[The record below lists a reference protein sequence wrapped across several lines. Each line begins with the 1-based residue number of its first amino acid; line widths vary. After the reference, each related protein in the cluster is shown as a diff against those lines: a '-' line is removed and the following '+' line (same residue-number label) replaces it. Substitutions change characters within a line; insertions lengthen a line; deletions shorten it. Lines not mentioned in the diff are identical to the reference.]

1 MSTSSAKLKLPS
13 GPSRHVYDVIVLG
26 SQVGGALAAALL
38 AKRNHRVLLVEH
50 DGMGP
55 GYEHDGFVLPYA
67 PFVAPPLKAM
77 PAVDEALNELGLSTA
92 IGRALRPHAPELQ
105 LVLPRNRVDLV
116 GDAARRR
123 TELTREFGE
132 AGEGI
137 QGALAGS
144 AAQHESTDAFFKA
157 GPQLP
162 PDGFFEGWKLKG
174 QIKDHPALDA
184 TPRLAGEDP
193 ALSLVR
199 GLLPFLVHLEKPGA
213 PLAQTRA
220 LSQVLTAPS
229 TYPGGMDALRDML
242 TRRLTELGGD
252 VLGRDNPAGF
262 IVEELAFDGSK
273 FSGVKLVRSDTLY
286 RASCLVTA
294 TDSGAL
300 RRLVTDKKHNRGL
313 LEHLDQSNIKSLL
326 FSVNW
331 VVPEAALPRGMG
343 ELVLVDTQDPELGP
357 LLVQQHPA
365 RMAAASGH
373 KDVEGVRVVCAG
385 AFVPAS
391 AREEGEE
398 HLQAL
403 AKRIDE
409 HLDRLMPFTKQ
420 HRALR
425 SVPYLDAGGVRGSRL
440 MPHPLYSFETE
451 AFLGVTGLKQ
461 RTPAKNVILAGRE
474 VLPGLGLEGELLA
487 GMRAAKLVQDMLKK
501 KDPLKG

>member
-1 MSTSSAKLKLPS
+1 M
-13 GPSRHVYDVIVLG
+13 
-26 SQVGGALAAALL
+26 
-38 AKRNHRVLLVEH
+38 
-50 DGMGP
+50 
-55 GYEHDGFVLPYA
+55 
-67 PFVAPPLKAM
+67 
-77 PAVDEALNELGLSTA
+77 
-92 IGRALRPHAPELQ
+92 
-105 LVLPRNRVDLV
+105 LPRNRVDLL

-123 TELTREFGE
+123 AELTREFGE

-137 QGALAGS
+137 QGALTGS
-144 AAQHESTDAFFKA
+144 AAQHEATDAFFKQ

-162 PDGFFEGWKLKG
+162 PDGFFDGWKLKG
-174 QIKDHPALDA
+174 QIKEHPALEA
-184 TPRLAGEDP
+184 APRLAGEEP
-193 ALSLVR
+193 ALALVR
-199 GLLPFLVHLEKPGA
+199 GLLPFLVHLEKPSA
-213 PLAQTRA
+213 PLARTRA

-229 TYPGGMDALRDML
+229 TYPGGMDALRDVL

-300 RRLVTDKKHNRGL
+300 RRLVTDKKHHRGL

-343 ELVLVDTQDPELGP
+343 ELVLVDTQDAELGP

-365 RMAAASGH
+365 RTSAGTGG

-385 AFVPAS
+385 AFVPAT
-391 AREEGEE
+391 ARDEGEE
-398 HLQAL
+398 HLKVL
-403 AKRIDE
+403 AARIDE

-461 RTPAKNVILAGRE
+461 RTPSKNVILAGRE

-487 GMRAAKLVQDMLKK
+487 GMRAARLVQDMLKK

>member
-1 MSTSSAKLKLPS
+1 MSTSAAKLKLPS

-38 AKRNHRVLLVEH
+38 AKRSHRVLLVEH

-77 PAVDEALNELGLSTA
+77 PAVEEALTELGLSTV

-105 LVLPRNRVDLV
+105 LVLPKNRVDLS
-116 GDAARRR
+116 GDATRRR
-123 TELTREFGE
+123 AELTREFGE

-137 QGALAGS
+137 QGALTGS
-144 AAQHESTDAFFKA
+144 AAQHEATDAFFKA

-174 QIKDHPALDA
+174 QIKEHPALEA
-184 TPRLAGEDP
+184 APRLAGDDP

-229 TYPGGMDALRDML
+229 TYPGGMDALRDVL

-262 IVEELAFDGSK
+262 IVEELAFEGSK

-300 RRLVTDKKHNRGL
+300 RRLVTDKKHHRGL

-343 ELVLVDTQDPELGP
+343 ELVLLDTQDPELGP

-365 RMAAASGH
+365 RTAGATGH

-398 HLQAL
+398 HLRAL
-403 AKRIDE
+403 ASRIEE

-440 MPHPLYSFETE
+440 MPHPLYTFETE

-487 GMRAAKLVQDMLKK
+487 GMRAARLVQEMLNK
-501 KDPLKG
+501 KDPLKR